1 MKYLDK
7 IYSKIDKSFLQN
19 ETVVDFAKKLTIC
32 LALVYLFC
40 FALESVLPGIV
51 IEVFN
56 FNLLLFSIVFLM
68 TFLLFTVSNSKK
80 GIKKKQQKYAFLLLA
95 FVFLV
100 TMFIVLYRVSL
111 FETTVYLVLTLALIR
126 QISGV
131 FK

>member
-7 IYSKIDKSFLQN
+7 MYSKIDKSFLQN
-19 ETVVDFAKKLTIC
+19 EALVDFARKLTIC

-40 FALESVLPGIV
+40 FVLESVLPGIV

-68 TFLLFTVSNSKK
+68 TFLLFAGDSSKK
-80 GIKKKQQKYAFLLLA
+80 KVGKKQQKYAFLLLA
-95 FVFLV
+95 FIFLV
-100 TMFIVLYRVSL
+100 TMFVVLYRVSL
-111 FETTVYLVLTLALIR
+111 LETAIYLVLTLALLR
-126 QISGV
+126 QISRI